1 MGDVCASEKVS
12 GRAEVSRAACRL
24 QHVSSPGSDAWSMR
38 GGRSG
43 LARLREEG
51 GHSAVGKWR
60 GVLCSCRL
68 AAGAPRA
75 RAEVPS
81 GALREWHRMQDIQ
94 HPHVLGLV
102 CRGKE
107 DIAGL
112 RWVRRAENVGIAG
125 AT

>member
-1 MGDVCASEKVS
+1 MGDSGLGDVCASEKVS

-60 GVLCSCRL
+60 GVLVQAGGGGSQGPRRGSQRRSQG
-68 AAGAPRA
+68 GAPDAGHSASTRA
-75 RAEVPS
+75 RACLP
-81 GALREWHRMQDIQ
+81 R
-94 HPHVLGLV
+94 
-102 CRGKE
+102 
-107 DIAGL
+107 
-112 RWVRRAENVGIAG
+112 
-125 AT
+125 